1 MIRTP
6 LRPLARILD
15 ARAKG
20 QNPDVIEKENLAARN
35 DALRDT
41 SRARAENRLIWLALC
56 FFATF
61 AVIAVRMGTLAA
73 STPTE
78 PRAAA
83 GGSEITAQRA
93 EILDRNG
100 RILATNMLTYSL
112 YVQPRDLV
120 DPAKTATALAE
131 IFPELNAQDLQRRFT
146 DGRSFLWVRKVLS
159 PEQKQRVHE
168 IGDPGLFFG
177 PREMRLYP
185 NGTLAAHILG
195 GTAFGSEGVNA
206 AQVIGTAGLE
216 AALEPRLS
224 DPAQSA
230 TPVTLSIDLTLQA
243 TVEEVLLTGMT
254 TLHAKGAAAILMDVH
269 SGEILAMASLPN
281 FDPNDRNATSATRDP
296 SDNPLFNRAVQG
308 VYELGSTFKIFAAA
322 QAMDIGLATPETQI
336 DTAKPFRVGR
346 FPINE
351 FDGHNYGPTKSLS
364 DVIAVSSNIGAAHL
378 GLMIGGERQK
388 VFLKSLGLLD
398 APIIELTEARSARAM
413 FQSPWNDVVTV
424 TASYGHGVATSL
436 LNLAAAYAALS
447 NGGTKVTPTLLHSDN
462 HTLGPRVVSEQ
473 TSKDSVLM
481 MRRVVTDGTATF
493 ANVPGYQVA
502 GKTGTAEKPKKDG
515 RGYDKEKVI
524 NTFASVFPAS
534 DPRYVL
540 VVTLDEPVETAGPT
554 PLRTAGYTAVPVAA
568 EIIRRIGPLVGLRP
582 QFEDT
587 SLAAINAPPQ
597 KPVAQE

>member
-20 QNPDVIEKENLAARN
+20 QNPDVIERENLAARN

-41 SRARAENRLIWLALC
+41 SRARAEKRLILLALC
-56 FFATF
+56 FFAAF
-61 AVIAVRMGTLAA
+61 AVIGVRMGTLAA

-93 EILDRNG
+93 DIVDRSG

-112 YVQPRDLV
+112 YAQPRDLV

-131 IFPELNAQDLQRRFT
+131 IFPEFNAKDLQRRFT

-168 IGDPGLFFG
+168 IGDPGLYFG

-254 TLHAKGAAAILMDVH
+254 TLHAKGAAAILMDIH
-269 SGEILAMASLPN
+269 SGEILAMASLPD
-281 FDPNDRNATSATRDP
+281 FDPNDRNATNTTRDP

-308 VYELGSTFKIFAAA
+308 IYELGSTFKIFAAA
-322 QAMDIGLATPETQI
+322 QVMDLGLATPETQI

-351 FDGHNYGPTKSLS
+351 FDGHNYGPTRSLS

-388 VFLKSLGLLD
+388 AFLKSLGLLD
-398 APIIELTEARSARAM
+398 PPIIELTEARSARAM
-413 FQSPWNDVVTV
+413 FQTPWNDVVTV

-473 TSKDSVLM
+473 TSRDSVLM

-502 GKTGTAEKPKKDG
+502 GKTGTAEKPKKEG
-515 RGYDKEKVI
+515 RGYEKDKVI

-534 DPRYVL
+534 NPQYVL
-540 VVTLDEPVETAGPT
+540 VVTLDEPVETAGPK

-582 QFEDT
+582 QFEGT

>member
-20 QNPDVIEKENLAARN
+20 QNPDVIERENLAARN

-41 SRARAENRLIWLALC
+41 SRARAEKRLILLALC
-56 FFATF
+56 FFAAF
-61 AVIAVRMGTLAA
+61 AVIGVRMGTLAA

-93 EILDRNG
+93 DIVDRSG

-112 YVQPRDLV
+112 YAQPRDLV

-131 IFPELNAQDLQRRFT
+131 IFPELNAKDLQRRFT

-168 IGDPGLFFG
+168 IGDPGLYFG

-243 TVEEVLLTGMT
+243 TVEEVMLTGMT

-534 DPRYVL
+534 DPQYVL
-540 VVTLDEPVETAGPT
+540 VVTLDEPVETAGPK

-568 EIIRRIGPLVGLRP
+568 AIIRRIGPVVGLRP
-582 QFEDT
+582 LVEET
-587 SLAAINAPPQ
+587 TLAEINAPPK

>member
-296 SDNPLFNRAVQG
+296 SDNPLFTRAVQG

-447 NGGTKVTPTLLHSDN
+447 NGGTKVTPTLLHSEN

-540 VVTLDEPVETAGPT
+540 VVTLDEPVETAGPK

>member
-447 NGGTKVTPTLLHSDN
+447 NGGTKVTPTLLHSEN

-540 VVTLDEPVETAGPT
+540 VVTLDEPVETAGPK

>member
-15 ARAKG
+15 ARSKG

-41 SRARAENRLIWLALC
+41 SRARAEKRLILLALC
-56 FFATF
+56 FFASF
-61 AVIAVRMGTLAA
+61 AVIGVRMGTLAA

-83 GGSEITAQRA
+83 GGSAITAQRA
-93 EILDRNG
+93 DIVDRKG
-100 RILATNMLTYSL
+100 RILATNMLTYAL
-112 YVQPRDLV
+112 YAQPRDLV
-120 DPAKTATALAE
+120 DPAGTAM
-131 IFPELNAQDLQRRFT
+131 
-146 DGRSFLWVRKVLS
+146 VLS

-168 IGDPGLFFG
+168 IGDPGLYFG

-195 GTAFGSEGVNA
+195 GTAFGTEGVSS

-216 AALEPRLS
+216 AFQEARLS
-224 DPAQSA
+224 DPAQSS
-230 TPVTLSIDLTLQA
+230 TPLTLSIDLTLQA
-243 TVEEVLLTGMT
+243 TMEEVLLTGMT

-269 SGEILAMASLPN
+269 TGEVLAMASLPD
-281 FDPNDRNATSATRDP
+281 FDPNDRQGISATRDP

-322 QAMDIGLATPETQI
+322 QVMELGLATPDTQI

-351 FDGHNYGPTKSLS
+351 FDGHNYGPTRSLS
-364 DVIAVSSNIGAAHL
+364 EVIAVSSNIGAAHL

-388 VFLKSLGLLD
+388 AFLKSLGLLD
-398 APIIELTEARSARAM
+398 APQIELTEARSARAM
-413 FQSPWNDVVTV
+413 FQQPWNDVVTV

-436 LNLAAAYAALS
+436 LNLAAAYATLS
-447 NGGTKVTPTLLHSDN
+447 NGGTKVTPTLLHSD
-462 HTLGPRVVSEQ
+462 HHVLGPRVVTEE
-473 TSKDSVLM
+473 TSQAAVLM

-534 DPRYVL
+534 DPQYVL
-540 VVTLDEPVETAGPT
+540 VVTLDEPVETAGPK

-568 EIIRRIGPLVGLRP
+568 AIIRRIGPLVGLRP
-582 QFEDT
+582 LVEET
-587 SLAAINAPPQ
+587 TLAEINAPPK

>member
-243 TVEEVLLTGMT
+243 TVDEVLLTGMT

-447 NGGTKVTPTLLHSDN
+447 NGGTKVTPTLLHSEN

-540 VVTLDEPVETAGPT
+540 VVTLDEPVETAGPK